1 MNLPK
6 NGRIVIVDDNP
17 NEALPLL
24 KELSR
29 MGHPASFFSGNKME
43 YPDEP
48 IPGIRILFLDMVLI
62 EGLGTD
68 PRIVLGP
75 LKSVLGRILS
85 PDNGPI
91 LPIAWSDNPGY
102 VGELEKYLDSREFPF
117 KVIPLEKSECKSK
130 NGEFKLDLIKENLTE
145 AIRGNESLGFFTC
158 WENIAHHSTVQTT
171 NQISGLKPFQQDWND
186 KMKSII
192 LKLAKSYVGAELKQD
207 DRREV
212 MENALFSLN
221 GAFTDNLHTAIRNDR
236 DMEQIELDFGSMP
249 EDNDSKTNGI
259 INSKIN
265 LDQDAPRVTSGK
277 PIPGNVYELHCAQKT
292 CVDDLLSPKNTS
304 TKETTQDAAWKETNG
319 SKNNIKY
326 IVLEVTPACDYAQR
340 KSKVSRLIPGFLWP
354 VHLMR
359 CKNAEYLYRTPV
371 MTLNGDDGLYRFV
384 FDFRLFTSAPFD
396 EIEPSKYLFRIKQ
409 ELLADIQSRLASH
422 VSRLGTVSLG
432 GSK

>member
-29 MGHPASFFSGNKME
+29 MGHPASFFSGDRGE
-43 YPDEP
+43 YPGEP

-68 PRIVLGP
+68 PGVVLGP

-91 LPIAWSDNPGY
+91 LPIAWTDNPGY
-102 VGELEKYLDSREFPF
+102 VGELERYLADKEFPF
-117 KVIPLEKSECKSK
+117 KVIPLEKSECKSN
-130 NGEFKLDLIKENLTE
+130 NGEFRLDLIKGNLAE
-145 AIRGNESLGFFTC
+145 AIRGNESLDFFTC
-158 WENIAHHSTVQTT
+158 WENIAHHSAVQTT
-171 NQISGLKPFQQDWND
+171 NHVSGLKPFQSDWND

-192 LKLAKSYVGAELKQD
+192 LKLAKSYVGMELRQD

-221 GAFTDNLHTAIRNDR
+221 GAFTDNLHTAIRNDE
-236 DMEQIELDFGSMP
+236 DMEKIELDFGSMP
-249 EDNDSKTNGI
+249 EDSDFKTDGI
-259 INSKIN
+259 INSKLN
-265 LDQDAPRVTSGK
+265 LDQDTQRTASGK
-277 PIPGNVYELHCAQKT
+277 PIPGSIYELHYAQKA
-292 CVDDLLSPKNTS
+292 CLDDLLTPKRTS
-304 TKETTQDAAWKETNG
+304 TKGTTQDAARKETND
-319 SKNNIKY
+319 SKNNIKH
-326 IVLEVTPACDYAQR
+326 IVLEVTPACDYAQQ

-354 VHLMR
+354 VQLFE
-359 CKNAEYLYRTPV
+359 CKRAGYLYRTPV
-371 MTLNGDDGLYRFV
+371 MKLNGDDDLYRLV

-396 EIEPSKYLFRIKQ
+396 EIKRSKYLFRVKQ

-422 VSRLGTVSLG
+422 VSRLGTVSLDS
-432 GSK
+432 SK